1 MRWDERW
8 APSVN
13 IAAASQDWKAL
24 ASDVLSKLCMETIPS
39 DQLYAYKD
47 VVGPPRLWTL
57 KAKLTPETGEKMLC
71 ASGQQG
77 VFVRPLDPSKDSCAS
92 QYTIVWGPKHIEA
105 SAQELA
111 LLMSNASKFVA
122 NRGIARSLI
131 GLGLRVR
138 WGDVHQARTL
148 LRPKDPSLTPE
159 TLGLK
164 DQKHFRMH
172 GVPSTAS
179 VSEMARFCSEIKWRA
194 IPQSRVGAGHEADWF
209 LTAEEAPSES
219 CYRWG
224 KALIYVEE
232 VDDAQIRQV
241 RTQQHKRR
249 AKATACALG
258 ASSSTHS
265 DAPKPVAPSQM
276 RSGVDPWTVS
286 DPWSS
291 FKPKAASSSAAQ
303 SDSGAKAH
311 LHTVQMPVTTH
322 KVTDDRVDAVMV
334 RLDALEA
341 KQVGV
346 DSRLDK
352 LDGNVESLGVSMSKQ
367 FTAVLRSI
375 EELATLQRSQD
386 ARKRQATAPFGSDS
400 SKGH

>member
-1 MRWDERW
+1 
-8 APSVN
+8 
-13 IAAASQDWKAL
+13 
-24 ASDVLSKLCMETIPS
+24 
-39 DQLYAYKD
+39 
-47 VVGPPRLWTL
+47 
-57 KAKLTPETGEKMLC
+57 
-71 ASGQQG
+71 
-77 VFVRPLDPSKDSCAS
+77 
-92 QYTIVWGPKHIEA
+92 
-105 SAQELA
+105 
-111 LLMSNASKFVA
+111 
-122 NRGIARSLI
+122 
-131 GLGLRVR
+131 
-138 WGDVHQARTL
+138 
-148 LRPKDPSLTPE
+148 
-159 TLGLK
+159 
-164 DQKHFRMH
+164 MH

-209 LTAEEAPSES
+209 LTAEESPGES

-241 RTQQHKRR
+241 RTQQYKRW

-258 ASSSTHS
+258 ASSSSHS
-265 DAPKPVAPSQM
+265 DTPRPAAPSQK

-286 DPWSS
+286 DPWSN
-291 FKPKAASSSAAQ
+291 FKPKSAQSSAPQ
-303 SDSGAKAH
+303 GDSSARVPS
-311 LHTVQMPVTTH
+311 HTVQMPMTTH

-352 LDGNVESLGVSMSKQ
+352 LDGNVESLGVSMSTQ

-375 EELATLQRSQD
+375 EDLATLHRSQD
-386 ARKRQATAPFGSDS
+386 ARKRQATAPFGSDN